1 MNLEQARRLLFN
13 FRLDMEAKNKCAV
26 RVTLVDDNAIFRLIF
41 SNMLSSFPLYPLE
54 IRTFDNALEFLDQFP
69 YPQADS
75 TTIDILFVDI
85 NMPFMTGWELMDK
98 LETEVTN
105 FTQSSAI
112 YIISS
117 SSSKSDMEQ
126 VKNYSFIKG
135 YVLKPV
141 NKQVLFDIIKKHIAV
156 DPL

>member
-1 MNLEQARRLLFN
+1 
-13 FRLDMEAKNKCAV
+13 MEAKNKCTV
-26 RVTLVDDNAIFRLIF
+26 RITLVDDNAIFRLIF
-41 SNMLSSFPLYPLE
+41 SNMLSSFSLCPLE

-69 YPQADS
+69 CPQGDAIA
-75 TTIDILFVDI
+75 TDILFVDI

-98 LETEVTN
+98 LETDVTD

-117 SSSKSDMEQ
+117 SSSKSDLEQ

-156 DPL
+156 DSL

>member
-1 MNLEQARRLLFN
+1 
-13 FRLDMEAKNKCAV
+13 MEEKKNKIQ
-26 RVTLVDDNAIFRLIF
+26 VTLVDDNTIFRVIF
-41 SNMLSSFPLYPLE
+41 SNMLSGF
-54 IRTFDNALEFLDQFP
+54 TGNALEVRTFENALAFLDDFP
-69 YPQADS
+69 LSNTDPS
-75 TTIDILFVDI
+75 TTNILFVDI

-98 LETEVTN
+98 LETDATA
-105 FTQSSAI
+105 FAQSSAI

-117 SSSKSDMEQ
+117 SSSKSDSEQ

-135 YVLKPV
+135 YILKPV